1 MDSSRKSLYV
11 AGLFVVWA
19 MFSFSMP
26 PKINAD
32 DFPTRPVEVVIAFAP
47 GGAVDLAVRVMGDE
61 LSKSLGVPV
70 ILTNKAGGG
79 GAVGAEY
86 VARTKPD
93 GYTVLAAPQGIF
105 TMLPFLAS
113 DLHYKLSDF
122 IPLCN
127 FGAGPAMVLV
137 RKDSPF
143 KTFQELMT
151 HIKKNPGKLTC
162 ATPGT
167 GTSSHFTLEL
177 LKVQE
182 GIDVAHMPYKSG
194 GEVVTSLLGGQVD
207 FAFQGVSSALGLLK
221 SGDFRSLASLTF
233 DRMPGFPDV
242 PTLKELGYPKV
253 IIIACY
259 GYFLPKG
266 TPKAIVDKLGSAFE
280 KAITNPAVKKKIE
293 ELSNILMYQNGTAY
307 AKFIAEEYKTLD
319 ELAKKAKF
327 MK

>member
-1 MDSSRKSLYV
+1 MKSRIVYAVGIFLLC
-11 AGLFVVWA
+11 GLFL
-19 MFSFSMP
+19 FSP
-26 PKINAD
+26 VHNIGNTE
-32 DFPTRPVEVVIAFAP
+32 DFPTRPVEVIIAFAP

-61 LSKSLGVPV
+61 LTKSMGVPV

-86 VARTKPD
+86 VARAKPD
-93 GYTVLAAPQGIF
+93 GYTILAAPQGIF
-105 TMLPFLAS
+105 TMLPFLAP

-127 FGAGPAMVLV
+127 YGAGPAMVLV

-143 KTFQELMT
+143 RSFEELMSYA
-151 HIKKNPGKLTC
+151 KKNPGKLTC

-177 LKVQE
+177 LKIE
-182 GIDVAHMPYKSG
+182 TGIDVAHMPYKSG

-207 FAFQGVSSALGLLK
+207 FAFQGISSALGLLK
-221 SGDFRSLASLTF
+221 SGDFRALASLTF
-233 DRMPGFPDV
+233 DRMPGFPDI

-266 TPKAIVDKLGSAFE
+266 TPKPVVDNLASVFE
-280 KAITNPAVKKKIE
+280 KTITNPTVKRKIE
-293 ELSNILMYQNGTAY
+293 DLSNILLYQDGPTY

-319 ELAKKAKF
+319 DLAKKAKLI
-327 MK
+327 K